1 MPFLIPL
8 IVAQAEYPDYQFIA
22 PLTPSEQKA
31 AFHVKDAQGQDLCLK
46 IIAPNYSLDLLQREI
61 HALQSINHP
70 NVVSLKEYTY
80 TSTPTRQRHYM
91 IEEFVDGKDLSE
103 LLKPDEQWDRAGA
116 SKLFAKLCEGLSA
129 LNGVKIVHRDLKPS
143 NIRVRHNGSPVII
156 DFGLAR
162 HLEMIAITQ
171 TSEGAAKG
179 TPIYFAPEQF
189 TGTKHDIDHRTD
201 LFAVGVLLYQALVG
215 RHPFWKI
222 NMTWQQLSDA
232 VCTSEDHLKVPE
244 FDSLPQKWKLVVGRL
259 LEKER
264 AKRPQNAAQVAGLLR
279 KLGGV

>member
-8 IVAQAEYPDYQFIA
+8 ALAQAEYPDYQFIA

-31 AFHVKDAQGQDLCLK
+31 AFHVKDKQGQDLCLK
-46 IIAPNYSLDLLQREI
+46 VIAPNYSLDLLQREI

-91 IEEFVDGKDLSE
+91 IEEFVDGRDLSE
-103 LLKPDEQWDRAGA
+103 LLKPSEQWNRVKA
-116 SKLFAKLCEGLSA
+116 SKLFAELCDGLSA

-143 NIRVRHNGSPVII
+143 NIRVRNNDSPVII

-162 HLEMIAITQ
+162 HLEMPAITK

-189 TGTKHDIDHRTD
+189 AGTKHDIDHRTD

-215 RHPFWKI
+215 QHPFWRN

-232 VCTSEDHLKVPE
+232 VCTSEDHLKVTE
-244 FDSLPQKWKLVVGRL
+244 FNSLPQKWKLVVGRL
-259 LEKER
+259 MEKER
-264 AKRPQNAAQVAGLLR
+264 AKRPQNATQVAELLR
-279 KLGGV
+279 KLEGV